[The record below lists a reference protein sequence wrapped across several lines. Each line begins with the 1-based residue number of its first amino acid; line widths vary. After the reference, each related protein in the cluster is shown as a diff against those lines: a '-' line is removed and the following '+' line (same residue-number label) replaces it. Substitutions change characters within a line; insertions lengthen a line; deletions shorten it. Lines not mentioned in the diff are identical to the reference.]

1 VLAST
6 KHRNPSRKDSK
17 KFDRN
22 AHVKLRTSKKRYRAK
37 YAFFMPII
45 CGNVTATHMLVVI
58 ILKNDQKFRSLT
70 YFHSNSLPDILPAIL
85 HQVADWHRFCL
96 SGLGAH
102 L

>member
-1 VLAST
+1 
-6 KHRNPSRKDSK
+6 
-17 KFDRN
+17 
-22 AHVKLRTSKKRYRAK
+22 
-37 YAFFMPII
+37 MPII

-58 ILKNDQKFRSLT
+58 ILKNFQKFRSLT
-70 YFHSNSLPDILPAIL
+70 YFHSNSLPDSLPAIL

>member
-6 KHRNPSRKDSK
+6 KHRNPSRKDRK
-17 KFDRN
+17 RFDRN
-22 AHVKLRTSKKRYRAK
+22 ANVKLRTSKKRYRAK
-37 YAFFMPII
+37 NAFFMPII
-45 CGNVTATHMLVVI
+45 CRNVTATHILFVI
-58 ILKNDQKFRSLT
+58 ILKNDYKFKSLT
-70 YFHSNSLPDILPAIL
+70 YFHSNRLPDSLPAIL